1 MQYDM
6 SHSNALKSSLKPSRN
21 WRKLG
26 GGGGELMIHR
36 SVFFRCGSSRSCKGD
51 EEGLLY
57 PRSPKVTVGLSDAL
71 VKLLLQFDKLV

>member
-1 MQYDM
+1 
-6 SHSNALKSSLKPSRN
+6 
-21 WRKLG
+21 
-26 GGGGELMIHR
+26 MIHM
-36 SVFFRCGSSRSCKGD
+36 SVFFRCGSNWSCKGD